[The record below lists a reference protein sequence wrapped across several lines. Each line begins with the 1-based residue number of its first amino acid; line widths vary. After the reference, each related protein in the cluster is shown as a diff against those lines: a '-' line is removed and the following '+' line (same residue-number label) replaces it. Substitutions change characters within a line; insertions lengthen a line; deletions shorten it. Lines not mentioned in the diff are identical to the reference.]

1 MKAVVHQ
8 KYGLP
13 DILELVEMEKPIPQ
27 DDEVLIKVRASSI
40 NAAEWYSMVGL
51 PIARAIGGLFKPKD
65 IRIGTDYSGVVEAL
79 GKNRNDFKVGDE
91 VFGAR
96 TGAFAEYVCVKN
108 IIIPKPKNVSF
119 EEAASV
125 PTAAITALQGLRD
138 FGKIQAGQKVLIN
151 GASGGVGHFAVQ
163 IAKAFGA
170 EVTAVCSTK
179 NVEIAKSSGADHV
192 IDYTKENF
200 TQNGQKYDLIL
211 DVSGTHSWSEY
222 KRVLNPNAN
231 FVIVGAPKSNSP
243 IGPLGQVIRV
253 KVGSWRASQ
262 KVDFFLA
269 KFNKEDMN
277 LLKELLETRKVKP
290 FVEKTY
296 PLSQIKEAMSHFGQ
310 GHVQGKIV
318 ITMDK

>member
-1 MKAVVHQ
+1 
-8 KYGLP
+8 
-13 DILELVEMEKPIPQ
+13 
-27 DDEVLIKVRASSI
+27 
-40 NAAEWYSMVGL
+40 
-51 PIARAIGGLFKPKD
+51 IARLVGGLFKPKD
-65 IRIGTDYSGVVEAL
+65 IRIGTDYSGVVEAV

-96 TGAFAEYVCVKN
+96 SGAYAEYVCAKN
-108 IIIPKPKNVSF
+108 IIIPKPKNITF
-119 EEAASV
+119 EQAASV

-138 FGKIQAGQKVLIN
+138 FGKIEKGQKVLIN

-163 IAKAFGA
+163 IAKAFDTQ
-170 EVTAVCSTK
+170 VTAVCSTK
-179 NVEIAKSSGADHV
+179 NIEIARSFGADHV

-200 TQNGQKYDLIL
+200 TKNNQKYDLLL

-222 KRVLNPNAN
+222 KRVLSPNAN

-262 KVDFFLA
+262 KVSFFIA

-277 LLKELLETRKVKP
+277 LLKELLESGKIKP

-296 PLSQIKEAMSHFGQ
+296 PLSQIKEAMSRFGQ
-310 GHVQGKIV
+310 GHLQGKIV
-318 ITMDK
+318 VTM

>member
-1 MKAVVHQ
+1 MKAVIHQ
-8 KYGLP
+8 KYGSP
-13 DILELVEMEKPIPQ
+13 EVLELVEMEKPIPQ

-40 NAAEWYSMVGL
+40 NAAEWYGMVGL
-51 PIARAIGGLFKPKD
+51 PIARLVGGLFKPKD
-65 IRIGTDYSGVVEAL
+65 VRIGTDYSGVVEAV

-96 TGAFAEYVCVKN
+96 TGAYAEYVCVKN
-108 IIIPKPKNVSF
+108 IITPKPKNITF

-163 IAKAFGA
+163 IAKAFDT

-179 NVEIAKSSGADHV
+179 NIELAHSFGADYV

-200 TQNGQKYDLIL
+200 TQNGQKYDLVL

-222 KRVLNPNAN
+222 KRVLKPNAN
-231 FVIVGAPKSNSP
+231 FVIIGAPKSNSP
-243 IGPLGQVIRV
+243 IGPLGHVI
-253 KVGSWRASQ
+253 KLKIGSFGASQ
-262 KVDFFLA
+262 KVDFFIA

-277 LLKELLETRKVKP
+277 LLKELLELGKIKP
-290 FVEKTY
+290 LVEQTY
-296 PLSQIKEAMSHFGQ
+296 PLSQIKEAMRRFGQ

-318 ITMDK
+318 ITM

>member
-1 MKAVVHQ
+1 MKAVIQ
-8 KYGLP
+8 TKYGMSEV
-13 DILELVEMEKPIPQ
+13 LELQEIEKPTPK

-40 NAAEWYSMVGL
+40 NAAEWYGMIGL
-51 PIARAIGGLFKPKD
+51 PIARLGEGLFKPKNT
-65 IRIGTDYSGVVEAL
+65 RLGADYSGIVEAV
-79 GKNRNDFKVGDE
+79 GKDRTDFKVGDE

-96 TGAFAEYVCVKN
+96 TGAYAEYVCVKN
-108 IIIPKPKNVSF
+108 IIIPKPKNISF

-151 GASGGVGHFAVQ
+151 GASGGVGHFAIQ
-163 IAKAFGA
+163 IAKAFDT

-179 NVEIAKSSGADHV
+179 NVEIARSFGADYV
-192 IDYTKENF
+192 VDYAKENF
-200 TQNGQKYDLIL
+200 TLSNKKYDLIL

-231 FVIVGAPKSNSP
+231 FVIVGAPKGTP
-243 IGPLGQVIRV
+243 VIGPLAHVIRV
-253 KVGSWRASQ
+253 KVGSWRAIQ
-262 KVDFFLA
+262 KVSFFIA

-277 LLKELLETRKVKP
+277 LLKEFLETGKIKP
-290 FVEKTY
+290 FVEKVY
-296 PLSQIKEAMSHFGQ
+296 PFENIADAMRRFGQ

-318 ITMDK
+318 IKM

>member
-1 MKAVVHQ
+1 MKAVIRT
-8 KYGLP
+8 KYGMP
-13 DILELVEMEKPIPQ
+13 DVLEIQDIEKPTPK

-40 NAAEWYSMVGL
+40 NAAEWYTMVGL
-51 PIARAIGGLFKPKD
+51 PIARMGGGLFKPKE
-65 IRIGTDYSGVVEAL
+65 IRLGVEYAGVVEAV
-79 GKNRNDFKVGDE
+79 GKDRTDFKIGDE

-96 TGAFAEYVCVKN
+96 TGAYAEYVCVKN
-108 IIIPKPKNVSF
+108 IIIPKPKNISF

-163 IAKAFGA
+163 ISKAFNT

-179 NVEIAKSSGADHV
+179 NVEFARSFGADHV

-200 TQNGQKYDLIL
+200 TNNGQKYDLIL

-243 IGPLGQVIRV
+243 IGPLGHVIRI
-253 KVGSWRASQ
+253 KLGSLGASQ
-262 KVDFFLA
+262 KVSFFIA

-277 LLKELLETRKVKP
+277 LLKELLESGKIKP
-290 FVEKTY
+290 FVEKVY
-296 PLSQIKEAMSHFGQ
+296 PLDQITEAMRRFGQ

-318 ITMDK
+318 VAMQ

>member
-1 MKAVVHQ
+1 MKAIVNK

-13 DILELVEMEKPIPQ
+13 DVLELEEIEKPVPQ

-40 NAAEWYSMVGL
+40 NAAEWYGMIGL
-51 PIARAIGGLFKPKD
+51 PIARAMGGLFKPKD
-65 IRIGTDYSGVVEAL
+65 TRLGVDYSGIVEAL
-79 GKNRNDFKVGDE
+79 GKNRTDFKVGDE

-96 TGAFAEYVCVKN
+96 TGAYAEYVCVKN
-108 IIIPKPKNVSF
+108 IIIPKPKNISF

-163 IAKAFGA
+163 IAKAFGTD
-170 EVTAVCSTK
+170 VTAVCSTK
-179 NVEIAKSSGADHV
+179 NIEIARSSGADHV

-200 TQNGQKYDLIL
+200 TKNNQKYDLLL

-222 KRVLNPNAN
+222 KRILKPDAH

-243 IGPLGQVIRV
+243 IGPLGHVIKI
-253 KVGSWRASQ
+253 KVGSWRATQ
-262 KVDFFLA
+262 KVEFFIA
-269 KFNKEDMN
+269 KFKKDDMN
-277 LLKELLETRKVKP
+277 LLKELLESGKVKP

-296 PLSQIKEAMSHFGQ
+296 PLNQIAEAMRRFGQ

-318 ITMDK
+318 ITMG

>member
-1 MKAVVHQ
+1 MKAIAHT
-8 KYGLP
+8 KYGQP
-13 DILELVEMEKPIPQ
+13 DVLELVDIEKPIPQ

-40 NAAEWYSMVGL
+40 NAAEWYGMVGL
-51 PIARAIGGLFKPKD
+51 PIARIGGGLFKPKD
-65 IRIGTDYSGVVEAL
+65 TRLGVDYSGIVEAV

-96 TGAFAEYVCVKN
+96 TGAYAEYVCVKN
-108 IIIPKPKNVSF
+108 IIIPKPKNITF

-163 IAKAFGA
+163 IAKAFDT

-179 NVEIAKSSGADHV
+179 NIEIARSSGADHV
-192 IDYTKENF
+192 VDYTKENF
-200 TQNGQKYDLIL
+200 TNNVQKYDLLL

-222 KRVLNPNAN
+222 KRVLKPDTH
-231 FVIVGAPKSNSP
+231 FVIVGAPKGTP
-243 IGPLGQVIRV
+243 VIGPLAHVIKI

-262 KVDFFLA
+262 KVEFFIA
-269 KFNKEDMN
+269 KFNKDDMN
-277 LLKELLETRKVKP
+277 LLKEFLETGKLRP

-296 PLSQIKEAMSHFGQ
+296 PLSQTAEAMRLFGR
-310 GHVQGKIV
+310 GHIRGKIV
-318 ITMDK
+318 LTM